1 MNQEK
6 KLFFTHGQR
15 FCIYTCDQ
23 QLYSLAFSILWHNT
37 ELAKDFF
44 LWLGGMHFLMSYI
57 ASIDVLMA
65 ETGMKEFL
73 EKAFGR
79 VTKMLTFK
87 KYPQNVRALSL
98 LKEEV
103 LSPLLKYGKIT
114 SHNQLINVLGEKSKS
129 CQTTKL
135 WVDVIIKPLFL
146 CLQFIRAEREGNWPL
161 HLEAVKNMIP
171 LFFAAG
177 HVNYVRWYNSH
188 L

>member
-1 MNQEK
+1 M
-6 KLFFTHGQR
+6 FFTHGQR
-15 FCIYTCDQ
+15 FCIYICDQ
-23 QLYSLAFSILWHNT
+23 QLYSIAFSILWHNT

-57 ASIDVLMA
+57 ASIDVVMA
-65 ETGMKEFL
+65 GTGMKEFL
-73 EKAFGR
+73 EKAFGG
-79 VTKMLTFK
+79 VTKISTFK
-87 KYPQNVRALSL
+87 KYPQNVRALRL
-98 LKEEV
+98 LMEEV
-103 LSPLLKYGKIT
+103 LSPLLKYRKIT
-114 SHNQLINVLGEKSKS
+114 SHSQLMNVLGEKSKS

-146 CLQFIRAEREGNWPL
+146 FCNSLELNGNWPL